1 MSVRCYFEIFHVR
14 GAVKL
19 ESACCGGNN
28 LDLRE
33 PIGSELSPEIVN
45 AALLANRVA
54 SFIFSVVWRG
64 LSKISSCN
72 PGVAEIVHFEN
83 LATFLTA
90 SKTVS
95 R

>member
-1 MSVRCYFEIFHVR
+1 MSVRCYFEIFQVR
-14 GAVKL
+14 GAVKG

-54 SFIFSVVWRG
+54 SFIFSVVLESFQKSVPVIR
-64 LSKISSCN
+64 
-72 PGVAEIVHFEN
+72 GVAEIV
-83 LATFLTA
+83 
-90 SKTVS
+90 
-95 R
+95 